1 MTEKIPRTTSNE
13 SIQEMDEASL
23 VAEAKRNPEA
33 FESLYARYVQPV
45 FRYLCNRVG
54 SVPEAEDITAQTF
67 LAALEGFD
75 RYRDNGH
82 FAAWLFSIARH
93 KAMDHFRQQHKQASL
108 ESADFIALEAER
120 ISLASDSFSSGAD
133 PLQQV
138 IQTERVAALAKLI
151 RALAEEE
158 RDLLR
163 LRFVADLPFS
173 EIGRLLGRSED
184 AVKKALY
191 RLLVR
196 LQSQLE
202 VSHD

>member
-1 MTEKIPRTTSNE
+1 MTEKIPRMALPE
-13 SIQEMDEASL
+13 SIQKMDETSL
-23 VAEAKRNPEA
+23 VAEAKKNPEA
-33 FESLYARYVQPV
+33 FERLYARYVQPV
-45 FRYLCNRVG
+45 FRYLCSRVG

-93 KAMDHFRQQHKQASL
+93 KTMDHFRQRHRQASL
-108 ESADFIALEAER
+108 ESAEFIPSA
-120 ISLASDSFSSGAD
+120 AD
-133 PLQQV
+133 PLEQV
-138 IQTERVAALAKLI
+138 IQTERVAALAALI
-151 RALAEEE
+151 QSLSEEE

-173 EIGRLLGRSED
+173 EIGRLLGRRED

-191 RLLVR
+191 RLLAR
-196 LQSQLE
+196 LQGQLE
-202 VSHD
+202 VSRD